1 MDPQTLAYAYYQGA
15 MDAANAV
22 AAMADYNGMGLSSA
36 TGFGDAYGGYTDA
49 YGGYA
54 DAYGG
59 YADAFGGYS
68 DAYGGYTDVFGGY
81 TDAMGGYTDATGAYT
96 DPMTLAAYAQGMCD
110 VGTALGLSPY

>member
-22 AAMADYNGMGLSSA
+22 AAMADYGGTDLSSA
-36 TGFGDAYGGYTDA
+36 TGFGDA

-59 YADAFGGYS
+59 YADA
-68 DAYGGYTDVFGGY
+68 YGGYTDVFGGY
-81 TDAMGGYTDATGAYT
+81 TDATGGYTDATGAYT
-96 DPMTLAAYAQGMCD
+96 DPATLAAYAQGMCD